1 MIPLDKAVIARLERN
16 GHHFEIY
23 VDPEKSWEIKEGKDI
38 PIDDVIAS
46 DEVYKDASKGEKAS
60 EEVMKEVFGT
70 TDYEEIC
77 KTIMREGEIQIT
89 TEQRRKMQE
98 EKRRQIINLIAREAI
113 DPRTN
118 APHPPARIEKA
129 MEEARVHIDPFKSP
143 QRQLESVI
151 EAIQE
156 KIPIKLA
163 RARIAI
169 KIPPEYT
176 GKAYGYLH
184 GFKRTKEEWGD
195 DGSYMVI
202 VEIPAGLQSQLFDK
216 LNSMTHGSVET
227 KLLETI

>member
-1 MIPLDKAVIARLERN
+1 MIPLDKAVIARLEKQ

-46 DEVYKDASKGEKAS
+46 NEIYKDAGKGEKAS

-70 TDYEEIC
+70 TDYRTIC
-77 KTIMREGEIQIT
+77 KTIMRDGEIQIT
-89 TEQRRKMQE
+89 TEQRRRMQE
-98 EKRRQIINLIAREAI
+98 EKKKQIINLIAREAI

-129 MEEARVHIDPFKSP
+129 MEEAKVHIDPFKSP
-143 QRQLESVI
+143 QRQVEAVI

-184 GFKRTKEEWGD
+184 NFKRVKEEWGS
-195 DGSYMVI
+195 DGSFITI
-202 VEIPAGLQSQLFDK
+202 VEIPAGLQSQLFEK
-216 LNSMTHGSVET
+216 LNSITHGSVET
-227 KLLETI
+227 KLLETV